1 MQTLLGAHFHQTLL
15 FDDVSLNL
23 NPGGIVTVSGK
34 NLNVRQ
40 NGVEADSNGV
50 GKSVLFSSLSNVLYE
65 RGALHESAKS
75 KKDLYGDAIGC
86 SRVFHRTEDGVEYC
100 YEQSKS
106 GRYTVY
112 ENGKPL
118 KHDKVANSVTT
129 MQTLLPISEDAWHHL
144 VVLSS
149 SHPTPFLMAKPE
161 ARRSFFSTLFN
172 FSYYDELLLLAKK
185 QISEKSKI
193 ASKLEGYASS
203 IETMRNSLSQIE
215 DVDEDQLNEDVETL
229 QELQER
235 LNATISITEFGRVTK
250 RITELEAD
258 LEDDAVDEDVLTKAN
273 LYLEKTA
280 HSVENLAE
288 EVAAA
293 RSAQKAWREYLEDK
307 EEFETCVKQLSS
319 ELDLSDNPSVDEL
332 NALLELATHDVATAQ
347 VSSLSAVQALGLN
360 KKAIKEF
367 RRDYKTYTELK
378 SQASD
383 LKRAL
388 DANKKLLENIEGHS
402 TCPFCASEVDPNVFV
417 DERVRLKAEY
427 ATVLSALDDSSRAI
441 DALKAYAT
449 ELFDNSF
456 CTSLTDG
463 TDWCTIEKVQS
474 KKQVLRMLR
483 AQAARLQSKKP
494 EVEQD
499 VTLLEKRLKQT
510 KDKRRQAQEYIA
522 YSSSLAGKSAE
533 LRKLRK
539 KIHGVDAAQLEA
551 DFDRLL
557 ELKKSVEDRQ
567 RSLDRRKHCLS
578 MISQIKRDSS
588 KEAKVLEDIPALELL
603 VKAYSTKGLR
613 LNAIGAITQQLTRS
627 LNENAHMLFSE
638 PFHFDVNLT
647 DSRFDIIADRS
658 PEASDVRK
666 LSKSEQ
672 RRFAM
677 LFSYCLNE
685 LVPPS
690 RRSNIIVLDEMEDG
704 SSDVNRKLYRE
715 VFLPHLNSM
724 IPNVFVVSPLR
735 DMQDVPG
742 ARTLFVVKDG
752 DSSHVETEHPELV
765 TPDVEY
771 PIGD

>member
-1 MQTLLGAHFHQTLL
+1 
-15 FDDVSLNL
+15 
-23 NPGGIVTVSGK
+23 
-34 NLNVRQ
+34 
-40 NGVEADSNGV
+40 
-50 GKSVLFSSLSNVLYE
+50 
-65 RGALHESAKS
+65 
-75 KKDLYGDAIGC
+75 
-86 SRVFHRTEDGVEYC
+86 
-100 YEQSKS
+100 
-106 GRYTVY
+106 
-112 ENGKPL
+112 
-118 KHDKVANSVTT
+118 
-129 MQTLLPISEDAWHHL
+129 
-144 VVLSS
+144 
-149 SHPTPFLMAKPE
+149 
-161 ARRSFFSTLFN
+161 
-172 FSYYDELLLLAKK
+172 
-185 QISEKSKI
+185 
-193 ASKLEGYASS
+193 
-203 IETMRNSLSQIE
+203 
-215 DVDEDQLNEDVETL
+215 
-229 QELQER
+229 
-235 LNATISITEFGRVTK
+235 
-250 RITELEAD
+250 
-258 LEDDAVDEDVLTKAN
+258 
-273 LYLEKTA
+273 
-280 HSVENLAE
+280 
-288 EVAAA
+288 
-293 RSAQKAWREYLEDK
+293 
-307 EEFETCVKQLSS
+307 
-319 ELDLSDNPSVDEL
+319 
-332 NALLELATHDVATAQ
+332 
-347 VSSLSAVQALGLN
+347 
-360 KKAIKEF
+360 
-367 RRDYKTYTELK
+367 
-378 SQASD
+378 
-383 LKRAL
+383 
-388 DANKKLLENIEGHS
+388 
-402 TCPFCASEVDPNVFV
+402 
-417 DERVRLKAEY
+417 
-427 ATVLSALDDSSRAI
+427 
-441 DALKAYAT
+441 
-449 ELFDNSF
+449 
-456 CTSLTDG
+456 
-463 TDWCTIEKVQS
+463 
-474 KKQVLRMLR
+474 MLR

-690 RRSNIIVLDEMEDG
+690 RRSNIIVLDEMEDV

>member
-215 DVDEDQLNEDVETL
+215 DVDEDQLNEDVEAL

-293 RSAQKAWREYLEDK
+293 RSAQKSWREYLEDK

-332 NALLELATHDVATAQ
+332 NALLELATHDVAALQ
-347 VSSLSAVQALGLN
+347 VSSLSAVQTLGLD

-456 CTSLTDG
+456 CSLLTDG